1 MFYGTEYQTIFIE
14 DLNMKAMQKLWGR
27 KVNDLAFSE
36 FVKILENKANV
47 VKIDRFYPSSK
58 TCSNCLFVNEEINKD
73 LRKIG
78 KTDDERKYHCKH
90 CGLVIDRD
98 LNAAINIRR
107 VGASK
112 P

>member
-1 MFYGTEYQTIFIE
+1 
-14 DLNMKAMQKLWGR
+14 MKAMQKLWGR
-27 KVNDLAFSE
+27 KVSDLAFSE

-58 TCSNCLFVNEEINKD
+58 ICSNCLFVNEEINKD
-73 LRKIG
+73 FRKIG
-78 KTDDERKYHCKH
+78 KTDDERKYYCKH
-90 CGLVIDRD
+90 CCFVIDRD